1 MICGMLMT
9 MTNLIKAEYNCTQD
23 KEQYE
28 KNYREILNLAR
39 KAGYLKIDV
48 TSEELNVLGV
58 DKIFAALQ
66 SVGMS
71 AASYIYL
78 DEFANPDG
86 KTDRIVRTNNAAR
99 DAVHLQTDVFMVV
112 TVAHSGIEKMSKA
125 EIHNQ
130 VIGHWKPATEYATSL
145 GLKIAVEATPDLRL
159 HLCKAEDLSH
169 ILDSIPKMQ
178 MVYDT
183 GNVTLTGEISIL
195 HAREFI
201 SRICYVHI
209 KDMRVVNEN
218 SPIIERRYD
227 GVPMAVAPV
236 GTGLIDIFSIIKEL
250 RQLGYDG
257 EMTVE
262 FMVDENLEYFTSLQ
276 RCFNYMQNLIEKAY
290 SV

>member
-9 MTNLIKAEYNCTQD
+9 ITNLIKAEYNCTQD

-28 KNYREILNLAR
+28 KRYREILNLAR
-39 KAGYLKIDV
+39 RAGYRKIDV

-66 SVGMS
+66 SAGMR

-78 DEFANPDG
+78 DEFANSMG
-86 KTDRIVRTNNAAR
+86 KEKRIARTNNAAR

-112 TVAHSGIEKMSKA
+112 TVAHSEIEKMSRE
-125 EIHNQ
+125 EIHTQ
-130 VIGHWKPATEYATSL
+130 VIEHWKPATEYATEL

-159 HLCKAEDLSH
+159 HLCKAEDLKN
-169 ILDSIPKMQ
+169 ILENIPKMQ

-183 GNVTLTGEISIL
+183 GNVTLTGETSL
-195 HAREFI
+195 EHVRKFI
-201 SRICYVHI
+201 SRICYVHV
-209 KDMRVVNEN
+209 KDMRVVDEA

-236 GTGLIDIFSIIKEL
+236 GTGVIDIDSLLQEL
-250 RQLGYDG
+250 YRLGYGG

-262 FMVDENLEYFTSLQ
+262 FMVDDNSEYYSSLK
-276 RCFNYMQNLIEKAY
+276 RCFDYMQNLIEKAY

>member
-9 MTNLIKAEYNCTQD
+9 MTNLIKAEYNRTQD
-23 KEQYE
+23 KELYE
-28 KNYREILNLAR
+28 KKYREILNLAR
-39 KAGYLKIDV
+39 KAGYRKIDV
-48 TSEELNVLGV
+48 TSEELNVLGI
-58 DKIFAALQ
+58 DKIFAALE
-66 SVGMS
+66 SAGMS

-78 DEFANPDG
+78 DEFANAEG
-86 KTDRIVRTNNAAR
+86 KTARVLRTNNAAK
-99 DAVHLQTDVFMVV
+99 DAVALQTDVFMVV

-125 EIHNQ
+125 EIHTQ
-130 VIGHWKPATEYATSL
+130 IIEHWKPATEYATSL

-159 HLCKAEDLSH
+159 HLCKAEDLRH

-183 GNVTLTGEISIL
+183 GNVTLTGETSIQ

-236 GTGLIDIFSIIKEL
+236 GTGLIDVFSIVKEL
-250 RQLGYDG
+250 YQLGYRG

-262 FMVDENLEYFTSLQ
+262 FIVDDDSDSLTSLQ
-276 RCFNYMQNLIEKAY
+276 RCFTYMQNLMEKAY
-290 SV
+290 SK